1 MSTYIANT
9 VESELADEGSGLYE
23 VEEQDNYLKDVE
35 EHNDKTLEEE
45 HFDPEIEGSSG
56 NQL

>member
-9 VESELADEGSGLYE
+9 VESEVADKGSGLYE

-35 EHNDKTLEEE
+35 EHDETLGEE
-45 HFDPEIEGSSG
+45 HFDTEIEGSSG